1 MFLRKLYFNLIKIL
15 NNKLFLMSFDSNL
28 FTWEKLIFSN
38 KDVRELDLFK
48 KMYLC
53 IIPDFYADSYNILN
67 ANTLRLMRFRK
78 KFLPNFSVR
87 FETYIA
93 NHYSVFNSDCYS
105 DYFDFIKE
113 FFPETFINLK
123 KTFKVQNESD
133 YISLWF
139 MFYFLEK
146 HFYRYFSLNFFKNFK
161 HDYDQLTK
169 INFIFLKIFVSG
181 KLSNNKL
188 NIINLEKYNN
198 WFKFINEVNSEN
210 SFILDCYDSEID
222 INSTKHQTSS
232 NNYEDFRNRIKSIIN
247 DDLKPQVFVYSLAC
261 FTFFDKVTY
270 RLIKTIFRVKINL
283 NNLWN
288 VSINSDFVEKIS
300 KIFPYRFSESSL
312 NKFIDISKIDNF
324 IVFYL
329 RKIKIFNKGRYS
341 RNRQTY
347 RTGFY
352 WCLWLNIFVV
362 YGLHFVFYRFTFTF
376 GYLWLFLFIFFASF
390 VFSRA
395 LKYNLITY
403 NSVVTEILEFF
414 NFLKFLFL
422 FASVLIKKLILNTFY
437 FSKNLFFK
445 DEPYKLEGITLEDF
459 DMEFTV
465 FKIDEFLVKL
475 YNDAEDY
482 FYDIF
487 KKESK
492 FDLDVVFKEDCTKSE
507 SDKSLRDSLI
517 DIMYLTEAHDIASD
531 MIEER
536 MILLQRQLID
546 RLRNGEEISDFSEET
561 VWELKYGKK

>member
-38 KDVRELDLFK
+38 KDVRDLDLFK

-53 IIPDFYADSYNILN
+53 VFPDFYADSYNILN
-67 ANTLRLMRFRK
+67 VNTLRLMRFRK

-93 NHYSVFNSDCYS
+93 NHYSVLDSDCYS
-105 DYFDFIKE
+105 DYFDFLKE
-113 FFPETFINLK
+113 FFSKDFNKLNK
-123 KTFKVQNESD
+123 LFKHKDD
-133 YISLWF
+133 YVSLWL
-139 MFYFLEK
+139 MFFFLEK
-146 HFYRYFSLNFFKNFK
+146 HFYKYFSLNFFKNFK
-161 HDYDQLTK
+161 HNHEQLTK
-169 INFIFLKIFVSG
+169 LNFIFLKIFFNE
-181 KLSNNKL
+181 KLCDSKL
-188 NIINLEKYNN
+188 TIVNLEKYNN
-198 WFKFINEVNSEN
+198 WFNFINELNSTKP
-210 SFILDCYDSEID
+210 FILDCYDSDID
-222 INSTKHQTSS
+222 INSNRYKISS
-232 NNYEDFRNRIKSIIN
+232 NNYENFRSRVNAILN
-247 DDLKPQVFVYSLAC
+247 DDLKPQIFVYSLAC
-261 FTFFDKVTY
+261 FNFFDKLTY
-270 RLIKTIFRVKINL
+270 RLIKTIFRVKIDL
-283 NNLWN
+283 NNLWD
-288 VSINSDFVEKIS
+288 VSINSNFFENIK

-312 NKFIDISKIDNF
+312 NKFINLSKIDDF

-376 GYLWLFLFIFFASF
+376 GYLWLFLFVFFASF

-395 LKYNLITY
+395 LKYNLISY
-403 NSVVTEILEFF
+403 NSVVSEVWEFF

-422 FASVLIKKLILNTFY
+422 FMFVLVKKIIVNSYSIIKTLFY
-437 FSKNLFFK
+437 K
-445 DEPYKLEGITLEDF
+445 DEPYKFEGVTLEDF
-459 DMEFTV
+459 DFEFTI
-465 FKIDEFLVKL
+465 FRDDEYLVKL

-482 FYDIF
+482 FYEIF

-492 FDLDVVFKEDCTKSE
+492 FDFDVVFKEDIAKLESE
-507 SDKSLRDSLI
+507 KSLRESLI
-517 DIMYLTEAHDIASD
+517 DIMYLTDVHDIASD

-546 RLRNGEEISDFSEET
+546 KLKKGEEIYDFSEEG